1 MSEQTPKSGAI
12 TPPNNLAAEA
22 AVLGAILFDN
32 NVYQFIADILT
43 PNDFYAPAHRE
54 VYGVASNMIQTGRVA
69 DGVTLREY
77 FEQREKLAEI
87 GGAKYLVDLLEAAAF
102 GPEVKDYARIIR
114 DLAIRRELINV
125 GGTIQSQAI
134 MPEQDDT
141 GSTLINKAERAL
153 FDLAERGSAERGFSS
168 FAEALA
174 ESLITAE
181 AAFKRGGKIAGIPTG
196 LRDLDSQLGGFH
208 RSDLLILAGRPSMG
222 KTSLATNIAYNA
234 AAAYKYETQEDG
246 SKKTMDGA
254 VVAFFSLEMSNEQL
268 ATRILAER
276 TGINAHRIRQGDL
289 TKADFEQLVE
299 ATAELQNLPLYI
311 DDTGGISI
319 SELTARARRLQ
330 RSVGLDMIVID
341 YLQLI
346 TVSSSGGQANRV
358 QEVTQITTA
367 LKALAKDLNVPIV
380 ALSQLSRA
388 VEQRDDKRPQLSDL
402 RESGSIEQ
410 DADIVM
416 FVFRE
421 EYYLA
426 RTEPPADPNDPTSN
440 EKWNAWRARM
450 DQVYGTAEVI
460 VSKQRHGPIGTVK
473 LAFDANVTRFGD
485 LDKSRMGEDVYE

>member
-1 MSEQTPKSGAI
+1 MNQQTTSQTPVVS
-12 TPPNNLAAEA
+12 PHNLAAEA

-32 NVYQFIADILT
+32 NVYQYIADILR
-43 PNDFYAPAHRE
+43 PVDFYAPAHSLLYE
-54 VYGVASNMIQTGRVA
+54 VASNMIQTGRVA
-69 DGVTLREY
+69 DGVTLREH
-77 FEQREKLAEI
+77 FEQKEKLAEI
-87 GGAKYLVDLLEAAAF
+87 GGGKYLVDLLDAAAF

-114 DLAIRRELINV
+114 DLAIRRELIRV
-125 GGTIQSQAI
+125 GASIQSQSLA
-134 MPEQDDT
+134 PEDQDT

-153 FDLAERGSAERGFSS
+153 FELAERGSSERGFSS

-196 LRDLDSQLGGFH
+196 LRDLDEQLGGFH

-222 KTSLATNIAYNA
+222 KTSLATNIAYNVA
-234 AAAYKYETQEDG
+234 KAYKYETLEDG
-246 SKKTMDGA
+246 SHKTIDGGI
-254 VVAFFSLEMSNEQL
+254 VAFFSLEMSSEQL

-276 TGINAHRIRQGDL
+276 TEISSHDIRQGKL
-289 TKADFEQLVE
+289 SKADFERLSE
-299 ATAELQNLPLYI
+299 ATAEMQNLPLYI

-319 SELTARARRLQ
+319 GELTARARRLR
-330 RSVGLDMIVID
+330 RSVGLDLIVID

-346 TVSSSGGQANRV
+346 TASSSGSNVNRV

-367 LKALAKDLNVPIV
+367 LKALAKDLNVPVI

-426 RTEPPADPNDPTSN
+426 RTEPPADPNDPSSN
-440 EKWNAWRARM
+440 DKWKAWRTRM
-450 DQVYGTAEVI
+450 DQVFGTAEVI

-473 LAFDANVTRFGD
+473 LAFDARVTRFGNLEYD
-485 LDKSRMGEDVYE
+485 ASKADPFE

>member
-1 MSEQTPKSGAI
+1 MQPKTADSPIA
-12 TPPNNLAAEA
+12 PPNNLSAEA

-32 NVYQFIADILT
+32 NVYQYIADILT
-43 PNDFYAPAHRE
+43 AADFYAPAHQE
-54 VYGVASNMIQTGRVA
+54 LYSVAAGMIQTGRVA

-77 FEQREKLAEI
+77 FEQKDKLAEI
-87 GGAKYLVDLLEAAAF
+87 GGARYLVELLDAAAF

-125 GGTIQSQAI
+125 AGNIQSTALR
-134 MPEQDDT
+134 PEPEDT
-141 GSTLINKAERAL
+141 GAVLINKAERAL
-153 FDLAERGSAERGFSS
+153 FDLAERGSAERGFAS
-168 FAEALA
+168 FSEALA
-174 ESLITAE
+174 ESIKTAE

-196 LRDLDSQLGGFH
+196 LRDLDAQLGGFH
-208 RSDLLILAGRPSMG
+208 RSDLLVLAGRPSMG

-234 AAAYKYETQEDG
+234 AAAYRSEKQEDG
-246 SKKTMDGA
+246 SNKTLDGA

-268 ATRILAER
+268 ATRILSER

-346 TVSSSGGQANRV
+346 TVSGSGGQANRV

-416 FVFRE
+416 FVYRE

-426 RTEPPADPNDPTSN
+426 RTEPPADPNDPSAN
-440 EKWNAWRARM
+440 EKWKAWRTRM

-485 LDKSRMGEDVYE
+485 LETSRSGGDIFE